1 MLHTVKYH
9 IVKFHNTTMGDAG
22 MGTYSI
28 EEQWHSKPRP
38 LRIVS
43 VGAGA
48 TGLLVAYK
56 LKKEFENY
64 ELTIYEK

>member
-1 MLHTVKYH
+1 
-9 IVKFHNTTMGDAG
+9 

-28 EEQWHSKPRP
+28 EEHWHSKPRP

-56 LKKEFENY
+56 LKQDFENY